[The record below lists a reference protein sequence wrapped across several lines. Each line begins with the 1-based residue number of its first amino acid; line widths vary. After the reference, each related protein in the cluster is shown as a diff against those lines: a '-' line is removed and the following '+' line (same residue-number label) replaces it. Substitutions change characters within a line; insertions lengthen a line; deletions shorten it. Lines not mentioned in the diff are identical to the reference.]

1 MADLFSIARS
11 NRIDAQNTRKPLAQ
25 APVVAMTREQTVD
38 EIISVNPSATA
49 QFLEQFDDQLLSKYL
64 DHLRYTQQP
73 RSGTQV
79 GWDRPGDAPAIMV
92 RRRVV

>member
-11 NRIDAQNTRKPLAQ
+11 NRFQDHSQRTQLME
-25 APVVAMTREQTVD
+25 APPAALTREQVVD

-49 QFLEQFDDQLLSKYL
+49 NFLSQFDDTLLSKYL
-64 DHLRYTQQP
+64 DHLRFTERP
-73 RSGTQV
+73 RCGKSA
-79 GWDRPGDAPAIMV
+79 WDRPGDAPAIMV

>member
-1 MADLFSIARS
+1 MPDLFSIARTNRVTS
-11 NRIDAQNTRKPLAQ
+11 NLQRESLTQ
-25 APVVAMTREQTVD
+25 APPAALTREQVVD

-49 QFLEQFDDQLLSKYL
+49 DFLTQFDDQLLGKYL
-64 DHLRYTQQP
+64 DHLRFTQQP
-73 RSGTQV
+73 RCGKS

>member
-11 NRIDAQNTRKPLAQ
+11 NRFQDHTQRTQLME
-25 APVVAMTREQTVD
+25 APPAALTREQVVD

-49 QFLEQFDDQLLSKYL
+49 DFLAQFDDTLLSKYL
-64 DHLRYTQQP
+64 DHLRFTARP
-73 RSGTQV
+73 RCGKSA
-79 GWDRPGDAPAIMV
+79 WDRPGDAPAIMV

>member
-11 NRIDAQNTRKPLAQ
+11 NRSDAKSKREPLMQ
-25 APVVAMTREQTVD
+25 APPAALTREQVVD

-49 QFLEQFDDQLLSKYL
+49 NFLAQFDDQLLSKYL
-64 DHLRYTQQP
+64 DHLRFTAQP
-73 RSGTQV
+73 RNGKSS
-79 GWDRPGDAPAIMV
+79 WDRPGDAPAIMV

>member
-1 MADLFSIARS
+1 MADLFSIARTNRLNS
-11 NRIDAQNTRKPLAQ
+11 NTNREPLMQ
-25 APVVAMTREQTVD
+25 APPAVLTREQLVD

-49 QFLEQFDDQLLSKYL
+49 DFLAQFDDQLLGKYL
-64 DHLRYTQQP
+64 DHLRFTQQP
-73 RSGTQV
+73 RCGKT